1 MKCSKPSE
9 PTAAITMVAP
19 SIVTAT
25 HAGELSCA
33 VETGTDL
40 YSGKPEGMPEGH
52 GNAHQPDECINE
64 KGFLDATELI
74 LHMILECD
82 TEHSN

>member
-1 MKCSKPSE
+1 MD
-9 PTAAITMVAP
+9 MVAP